1 MNVEMSTSGAARRTY
16 SLGKRATSAHATRDA
31 ILQAART
38 LTGDVGFASLTVD
51 AIAREAGVSRLT
63 VYNHFVS
70 KSGLL
75 EALAW
80 SIFASADIERIRAA
94 RQHPDVGIA
103 LRSFLT
109 ENAHFLA
116 TIGDHGRTVL
126 AAALGDPDLAEVI
139 DATYIAGRR
148 HAITELVARIQDA
161 GRLRAGWTTKRTVAS
176 LMVLT
181 SLESYETL
189 VRHSGC
195 TTTDAGTL
203 LADIAAGFL
212 DE

>member
-1 MNVEMSTSGAARRTY
+1 MNVDVSSSGSPRTY
-16 SLGKRATSAHATRDA
+16 RLGKRATAAQATRDG
-31 ILQAART
+31 ILHAARRLAAET
-38 LTGDVGFASLTVD
+38 GFAALTVD
-51 AIAREAGVSRLT
+51 GVAQEAGVSRLT

-80 SIFASADIERIRAA
+80 SIFASADIEKVREA
-94 RQHPDVGIA
+94 RHHPEVRVA
-103 LRSFLT
+103 LRSFVS
-109 ENAHFLA
+109 ENVAFLA

-126 AAALGDPDLAEVI
+126 AAAMVDPDLAEVI

-148 HAITELVARIQDA
+148 HAITELVARIQEA
-161 GRLRAGWTTKRTVAS
+161 GRLRGGWTSERAVAS

-189 VRHSGC
+189 VRHSGL
-195 TTTDAGTL
+195 TTTDAGSL
-203 LADIAAGFL
+203 LADLAEVL
-212 DE
+212 VRR